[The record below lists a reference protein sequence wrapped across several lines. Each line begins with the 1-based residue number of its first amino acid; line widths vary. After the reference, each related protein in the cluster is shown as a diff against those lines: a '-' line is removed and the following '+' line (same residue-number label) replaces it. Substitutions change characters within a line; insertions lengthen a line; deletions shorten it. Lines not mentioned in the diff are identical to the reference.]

1 MKIKIKEF
9 ENFYYLKE
17 CVCEEKLI
25 VCNDMQNH
33 FFAIYLDGKI
43 MLGIAYYHYGIDPQ
57 LLCSK
62 DGDFLYVGFGMN
74 FLGIDLY
81 QERVVINEKL
91 QSVFYEIV
99 YDSTKEHICIVCEL
113 DLYCYFLG
121 KIKWSMGFR
130 DIVTKYWLV
139 NDKNICILCDD
150 GLKYAFSLE
159 SGKFVET
166 DEYF

>member
-1 MKIKIKEF
+1 MDIKINEF
-9 ENFYYLKE
+9 ESLYYLKE
-17 CVCEEKLI
+17 CVCEKNLI
-25 VCNDMQNH
+25 VCGDMQSH

-57 LLCSK
+57 LLYSK
-62 DGDFLYVGFGMN
+62 DDGFLYLGFGMN

-81 QERVVINEKL
+81 KERVVINKKL

-99 YDSTKEHICIVCEL
+99 HDSTRKYICIVCEL

-139 NDKNICILCDD
+139 NDKSICVLCDD
-150 GLKYAFSLE
+150 GLDYAFSLE
-159 SGKFVET
+159 SGKLVEVN
-166 DEYF
+166 E